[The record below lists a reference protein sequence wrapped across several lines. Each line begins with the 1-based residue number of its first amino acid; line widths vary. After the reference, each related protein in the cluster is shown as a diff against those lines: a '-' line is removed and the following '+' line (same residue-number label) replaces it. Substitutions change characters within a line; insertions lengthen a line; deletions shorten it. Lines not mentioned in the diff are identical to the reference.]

1 MVVTP
6 TEITAVTT
14 LSGPGLQQSE
24 EQGQT
29 IGPISSPSLR
39 APIKLEFRE
48 GMLRAEV
55 NGFQHNTFIGPDPAA
70 DLWRIILSCFKRQEH
85 HAAILALT
93 PTKNSGS
100 IASNSNMT
108 EPRPQEPLA
117 GVSDS
122 PPKAWMPGDWD
133 RR

>member
-1 MVVTP
+1 MTQPVKVVTP
-6 TEITAVTT
+6 SCGQGVT
-14 LSGPGLQQSE
+14 PMD
-24 EQGQT
+24 QGQL
-29 IGPISSPSLR
+29 IAPISSPSLR
-39 APIKLEFRE
+39 APIRLEFRE

-55 NGFQHNTFIGPDPAA
+55 NGFQHNTFIGADPQG
-70 DLWRIILSCFKRQEH
+70 DLWRVVMSCFKRQEH

-100 IASNSNMT
+100 IARNSNMT

-122 PPKAWMPGDWD
+122 GGQP
-133 RR
+133 

>member
-1 MVVTP
+1 MTQPVKVVTP
-6 TEITAVTT
+6 SCGQGVT
-14 LSGPGLQQSE
+14 PMD
-24 EQGQT
+24 QGQL
-29 IGPISSPSLR
+29 IAPISSFSLR
-39 APIKLEFRE
+39 APIRLEFRE

-55 NGFQHNTFIGPDPAA
+55 NGFQHNTFIGADPQC
-70 DLWRIILSCFKRQEH
+70 DLWRVVMSCFKRQEH

-100 IASNSNMT
+100 IARNSNMT

-122 PPKAWMPGDWD
+122 GGQP
-133 RR
+133 